1 MKNFIK
7 ILFWIFVALFLISGV
22 FKLLGAIL
30 NVTFGIIGAI
40 MSFIWNIVFNPIV
53 LILVIIYL
61 IYRFSKK
68 SSSK

>member
-1 MKNFIK
+1 MKKIIK
-7 ILFWIFVALFLISGV
+7 TLFWIFIVLFLISGV

-40 MSFIWNIVFNPIV
+40 MSFIWSIVFNPVV

-61 IYRFSKK
+61 IYRFSSK
-68 SSSK
+68 SK